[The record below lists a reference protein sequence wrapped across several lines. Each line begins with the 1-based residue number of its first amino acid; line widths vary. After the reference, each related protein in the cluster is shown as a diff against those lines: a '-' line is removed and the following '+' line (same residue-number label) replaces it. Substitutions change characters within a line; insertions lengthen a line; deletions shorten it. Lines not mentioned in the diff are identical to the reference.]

1 MGRRLADVLSSNS
14 RLHLLTDGKS
24 IYLED
29 QQDRIIDL
37 LKNARQPM
45 FLVCVSDQVK
55 RLDEAP
61 KKGVRSET
69 ALARRARA
77 AV

>member
-1 MGRRLADVLSSNS
+1 MGRRLGDVLGSESS
-14 RLHLLTDGKS
+14 LHLLTDGKS

-45 FLVCVSDQVK
+45 FLVCVSDQVR
-55 RLDEAP
+55 RLEDVP
-61 KKGVRSET
+61 RKTVRGET
-69 ALARRARA
+69 AVPRRVRA

>member
-1 MGRRLADVLSSNS
+1 MGRHLADVLSTDSK
-14 RLHLLTDGKS
+14 LHLLTDGRS

-45 FLVCVSDQVK
+45 FLVCVSDQAK
-55 RLDEAP
+55 RLDDIP
-61 KKGVRSET
+61 KKGTRSESSVPKR
-69 ALARRARA
+69 LRA

>member
-1 MGRRLADVLSSNS
+1 MGRRLADVMATDSK
-14 RLHLLTDGKS
+14 LHLLTDGKS
-24 IYLED
+24 IYLEE

-55 RLDEAP
+55 RLDEVP

-69 ALARRARA
+69 LTPRRFRA
-77 AV
+77 AI